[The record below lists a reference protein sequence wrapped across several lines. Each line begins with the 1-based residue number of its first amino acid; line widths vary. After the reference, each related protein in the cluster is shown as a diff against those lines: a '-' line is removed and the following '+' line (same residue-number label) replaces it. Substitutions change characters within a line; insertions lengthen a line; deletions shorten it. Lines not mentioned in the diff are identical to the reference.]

1 MRFAPGLAC
10 TFNGSLDISGAGLVD
25 GYLGLL
31 FRCWMV
37 GCLVLFWLAIWLAGQ
52 FAKWSKSKHQQQD
65 TIASSISV
73 IIMMSISIFMSDY
86 YDHNVMSTFTDWGRG
101 GWTKANSTKHH
112 NVIS

>member
-65 TIASSISV
+65 TIASIISV
-73 IIMMSISIFMSDY
+73 IIMICQYLFLCRIIMIIMLCQRLR
-86 YDHNVMSTFTDWGRG
+86 TG
-101 GWTKANSTKHH
+101 GGGVGQRQIQLN
-112 NVIS
+112 IIM